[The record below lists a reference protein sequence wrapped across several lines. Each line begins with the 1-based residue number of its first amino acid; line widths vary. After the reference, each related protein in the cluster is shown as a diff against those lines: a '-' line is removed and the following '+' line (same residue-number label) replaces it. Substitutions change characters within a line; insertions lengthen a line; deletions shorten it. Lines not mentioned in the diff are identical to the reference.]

1 MVDVDGAGEGAR
13 GELAGGDGGED
24 LAHGVHQ
31 VLAQLGGGQQVVHGL
46 GAQRVEHPREEHVR
60 GVHDGEQQQQLED
73 LAEEELGEVP
83 VVLPE
88 RDHEAVHG
96 EAPPVQLVVVLPDL
110 VQAEA
115 RDPPALQVV
124 PQEGRHQERH
134 GLTNISLWRLTV
146 FCLQI

>member
-1 MVDVDGAGEGAR
+1 MITNLRMQFGWNF
-13 GELAGGDGGED
+13 L
-24 LAHGVHQ
+24 
-31 VLAQLGGGQQVVHGL
+31 
-46 GAQRVEHPREEHVR
+46 EHY
-60 GVHDGEQQQQLED
+60 LED

-83 VVLPE
+83 VVLPQ

-96 EAPPVQLVVVLPDL
+96 QAPPLQLVVVLPDL

-134 GLTNISLWRLTV
+134 GLTITSLLG
-146 FCLQI
+146 